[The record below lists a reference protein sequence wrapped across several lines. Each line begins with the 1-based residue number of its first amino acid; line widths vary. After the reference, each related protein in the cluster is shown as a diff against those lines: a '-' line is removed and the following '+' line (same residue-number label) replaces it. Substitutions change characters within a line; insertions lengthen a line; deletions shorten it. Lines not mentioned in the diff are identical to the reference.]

1 MRHFNLQKKIFF
13 NLNIPAEQLRYGTC
27 MHLLLLSILHG
38 KKIQRKQ
45 FPFYGMYHHWARDIN
60 PESDITYLC
69 SLQAAA
75 LGLPDRMD
83 CLPRTSKNE
92 KQSHM
97 ELSYISINIS

>member
-1 MRHFNLQKKIFF
+1 
-13 NLNIPAEQLRYGTC
+13 
-27 MHLLLLSILHG
+27 MHLLHLFILHAN
-38 KKIQRKQ
+38 KIHRKE
-45 FPFYGMYHHWARDIN
+45 FPFYGMCHHWAKDIN
-60 PESDITYLC
+60 PRSDITYLC

-97 ELSYISINIS
+97 ELSYTSINIS